1 VLTTKR
7 SPTVK
12 KKLNQK
18 MKPQSKFIFQIL
30 RLSKRLLFSVCL
42 RVFYNVRIIFF
53 RLTNINIVELVL
65 DVCIWIV
72 LIIITDFFYLLFIK
86 PNLLGWIKTVFLY
99 MHMYFATFTEYFF
112 TFYLDIYIP
121 YILFATRG
129 LVCSVFNCL
138 LLPLGLGST
147 KISVEPSTGSNTSN
161 LFFLTSVRLF
171 LIYLR
176 RFFLILKSV
185 FIIELVLDS
194 LLVFRLLPIFL
205 ISVIRYLIDM
215 MSTDTR
221 TRIKSNHYI
230 FSVCFSF
237 RFTAAPAATRSKELT
252 ILPTIPEV
260 PTTPNPL
267 DPDNIFGLQ

>member
-1 VLTTKR
+1 
-7 SPTVK
+7 
-12 KKLNQK
+12 

-215 MSTDTR
+215 MNTDTR